1 MSEEIENVENNE
13 RPNEKDIQQVLRT
26 FCEQEQI
33 INLPDPIDAGKV
45 AEIYAAKNGL
55 SLGYQ
60 QEVAKE
66 ANAQG
71 GYSDN
76 EVTPDN
82 NLNYGLDSGINPE
95 GFNININALVD
106 LSDGLQPEE
115 KLRILL
121 HIKELQEQKKA
132 EEARAETREQVV
144 QARLKTNNSI
154 FTERDAEFFKING
167 GGELSKGIYSLGLS
181 DYAQSL
187 IDRPASQASKDFL
200 ASLEKENVELKGDT
214 NKEKLLNYT
223 VQRFKELGFDDKILK
238 SGTAEIENISFGSVD
253 RKRTKANE
261 VSSQFVVA
269 HKNNNPDFF
278 NNFAMWQSEVK
289 AHQGMEELFNMNAN
303 VAAQPSVAKQS
314 VNNDYIGISSLNE
327 PLSAEAG
334 KTGRKEQEESD
345 KGKVKTDN
353 INKIINAIENS
364 RMSVDEYETLK
375 NNHLPSDL
383 MILALGNNKIRAEII
398 ENPDKYNGSQE
409 QKWANVLLNNK
420 DVASAYNKAIG
431 KQEESLAMELKARQG
446 MEELFSNANENPI
459 YEAANAASNRTGYGA
474 PTGLRPATEE
484 ELAALNGSNQSASNV
499 KIPADRSMLTK
510 LDHKIFATKDF
521 NNSLG
526 FRDEFILFMKN
537 DDSYNKQ
544 QRALLV
550 SAMEEE
556 GYRLNGNDR
565 QKLLQYAR
573 IRFKDFGFEDT
584 VVPDDVS
591 MSDIQF
597 VEAKF
602 NNSEDRSDFAQA
614 MYKVTKGEKVAIPNL
629 PVVLDEEANVAANR
643 TSVREASVGLKEE
656 MDKQEET
663 GLMDE
668 EANVTANKTGLRA
681 SSDKLRAEEESN
693 DTAADEPAQEEAAS
707 DKSIS
712 DEGAPKGLRPATADE
727 LKRADSAP
735 EPTAASE
742 EEKKEE
748 ERKEGDINQGEGQ
761 GEQEEEKEKK
771 EGDINQ
777 GKGKG
782 GQDANV
788 THDGKDKPTESE
800 LNLEGGSENEDP
812 WSKNDQKKLTPHDP
826 YNIEGGQDP
835 ADVILNN
842 AMAIFQFMSLMAFK
856 ATERERQYHYEYAQQ
871 AQEWF
876 IGNST
881 KGTKGKIAEMKEAFE
896 KGDYNKVEHLL
907 KISPAAIR
915 GMSTLLKRNSK
926 LAFSENMSV
935 ELHTVRLLKD
945 MEARKEFLIAQE
957 LEARRESLKAQG
969 KDPEDKK
976 LQQEIIET
984 DILPNNKELQEINE
998 DIKELREIGLKS
1010 LENMRKSAQGNTSI
1024 PVSTKTLARLAK
1036 YAGETLKD
1044 SGGNEFVVD
1053 QDTSLVDRVA
1063 FKEEKN
1069 NRRKQQYLMGG
1080 NMKALGQNASNIDE
1094 EKNDAVKK
1102 AEQKAITNKEL
1113 RKSQTKANIRDDA
1126 KRFKHG
1132 IYTDYG
1138 RA

>member
-33 INLPDPIDAGKV
+33 INLPDPIDAGKA

-289 AHQGMEELFNMNAN
+289 AHQGMEELFNMNGN

-314 VNNDYIGISSLNE
+314 VNNDFIGISSLNE
-327 PLSAEAG
+327 PLSTEAG
-334 KTGRKEQEESD
+334 KTGRKEPKVSDEE
-345 KGKVKTDN
+345 KVKKDN

-364 RMSVDEYETLK
+364 KMSVDEYETLK
-375 NNHLPSDL
+375 NNNLPSDL
-383 MILALGNNKIRAEII
+383 MILALGNNKIRSEMI

-420 DVASAYNKAIG
+420 DVALAYNNAIG

-459 YEAANAASNRTGYGA
+459 YEAANAAPNRTGYGA
-474 PTGLRPATEE
+474 PAGLRPATEE
-484 ELAALNGSNQSASNV
+484 ELAALHGSNQSASNV

-521 NNSLG
+521 NKSLG

-556 GYRLNGNDR
+556 GYHLNGNDR

-573 IRFKDFGFEDT
+573 IRFKDFGFKDT

-602 NNSEDRSDFAQA
+602 NNSKDRLDFAQA

-629 PVVLDEEANVAANR
+629 SVTFGEEVDKKSTQVTA
-643 TSVREASVGLKEE
+643 RENSLRFKEQTGLR
-656 MDKQEET
+656 DKQET
-663 GLMDE
+663 GLMD
-668 EANVTANKTGLRA
+668 KG
-681 SSDKLRAEEESN
+681 SN
-693 DTAADEPAQEEAAS
+693 DTAAEPVQEEAAP

-712 DEGAPKGLRPATADE
+712 DEEAPKGLRPATADE

-742 EEKKEE
+742 EADPKKDEPKKEE
-748 ERKEGDINQGEGQ
+748 KSADVDHSTEKEATVEDVTGQRKGGKEGDVAQTEG
-761 GEQEEEKEKK
+761 GKKEWNVGKGTEDIDEKEFSPTT
-771 EGDINQ
+771 DIDNEYQ
-777 GKGKG
+777 PFEIQG
-782 GQDANV
+782 GQDA
-788 THDGKDKPTESE
+788 G
-800 LNLEGGSENEDP
+800 
-812 WSKNDQKKLTPHDP
+812 
-826 YNIEGGQDP
+826 
-835 ADVILNN
+835 DVILNN
-842 AMAIFQFMSLMAFK
+842 AMKAFSFVNDWLFHYGRTTRQQNREK
-856 ATERERQYHYEYAQQ
+856 AKQAQQ
-871 AQEWF
+871 YLIGEKDSLYGQEGMHTALQKA
-876 IGNST
+876 I
-881 KGTKGKIAEMKEAFE
+881 KAGKFDKVD
-896 KGDYNKVEHLL
+896 KLLDYSEN
-907 KISPAAIR
+907 A
-915 GMSTLLKRNSK
+915 
-926 LAFSENMSV
+926 LAFAANSMSKQG
-935 ELHTVRLLKD
+935 T
-945 MEARKEFLIAQE
+945 EAAKQRM
-957 LEARRESLKAQG
+957 
-969 KDPEDKK
+969 
-976 LQQEIIET
+976 
-984 DILPNNKELQEINE
+984 
-998 DIKELREIGLKS
+998 
-1010 LENMRKSAQGNTSI
+1010 ENMRKLNSAMKECEKQKGKDSDDYKAMEKLQIQQLTEWRKAI
-1024 PVSTKTLARLAK
+1024 AK
-1036 YAGETLKD
+1036 ASVPIENYKIKEKDLNDDATAASGKSAKDVGELTPYQKITNYTMKYLGKEATENMVACETLTERAKNKWSNWND
-1044 SGGNEFVVD
+1044 NR
-1053 QDTSLVDRVA
+1053 Q
-1063 FKEEKN
+1063 EK
-1069 NRRKQQYLMGG
+1069 KQQRT
-1080 NMKALGQNASNIDE
+1080 QQQTPSNVQV
-1094 EKNDAVKK
+1094 A
-1102 AEQKAITNKEL
+1102 Q
-1113 RKSQTKANIRDDA
+1113 Q
-1126 KRFKHG
+1126 
-1132 IYTDYG
+1132 G
-1138 RA
+1138 RNTR